1 MLEPFGPYRIRNRTN
16 NILQLIVYKVMVDI
30 VDYSRYPWIDPPL
43 QYGSITQA
51 SPKDIA
57 SMKINA

>member
-1 MLEPFGPYRIRNRTN
+1 
-16 NILQLIVYKVMVDI
+16 MVDI

-43 QYGSITQA
+43 QYGSITLA

-57 SMKINA
+57 AMKINA